1 MIQRRAS
8 SAWLGAALV
17 LALAAPAA
25 HAQKVYVDYDG
36 ATAFSQLRTFQLVE
50 TNEDL
55 RDFSNVLHG
64 KVFSTIARYLSE
76 GGMTRV
82 EQDPDVYVA
91 YFTAD
96 RGHLRLIL
104 DDLDYTYGDSFEHG
118 EYWEG
123 GVGTRTPDTFT
134 FEEGTL
140 VIDVWEAETKRL
152 IWRGIATAA
161 LGKTTDKNV
170 GKLEKALKKIFER
183 WEKEYGGSAR
193 RLRLYQEA
201 QDDGGR

>member
-1 MIQRRAS
+1 MIQDTVP
-8 SAWLGAALV
+8 AAA
-17 LALAAPAA
+17 LALALVASAA

-36 ATAFSQLRTFQLVE
+36 ATAFSQLRTFELVE

-55 RDFSNVLHG
+55 RDLSTVLHER
-64 KVFSTIARYLSE
+64 VFSTIAQYLSE
-76 GGMTRV
+76 GGMTQV
-82 EQDPDVYVA
+82 EQDPDVFVA

-104 DDLDYTYGDSFEHG
+104 GDLDYTYGESFEHG
-118 EYWEG
+118 EYWQG

-140 VIDVWEAETKRL
+140 VIDVWEADTKRL

-161 LGKTTDKNV
+161 LGKTNDKNV
-170 GKLEKALKKIFER
+170 EKLEKALAKIFEQ

-193 RLRLYQEA
+193 RLRLHQEA
-201 QDDGGR
+201 QDDGWR